1 MPRYRYLIYLC
12 TYRYRAGCAAFTV
25 QLLKMSWKVGM
36 WTDGP
41 AVDIYR
47 QGSHYDCTLCTVHNC
62 MLHIIS
68 TTPTPPPSS
77 LVVIVVCT

>member
-1 MPRYRYLIYLC
+1 MFMYIPLQGWLRCFYC
-12 TYRYRAGCAAFTV
+12 TV

-41 AVDIYR
+41 AVDTYR